1 MFINKSFV
9 LFPQSKDINKSF
21 LTQNTYLNTKIIFTF
36 ICVLKL
42 VKKLYTNSLKKIK
55 IINPFDII
63 INYQLFNSFTFT

>member
-1 MFINKSFV
+1 MF
-9 LFPQSKDINKSF
+9 INKSF